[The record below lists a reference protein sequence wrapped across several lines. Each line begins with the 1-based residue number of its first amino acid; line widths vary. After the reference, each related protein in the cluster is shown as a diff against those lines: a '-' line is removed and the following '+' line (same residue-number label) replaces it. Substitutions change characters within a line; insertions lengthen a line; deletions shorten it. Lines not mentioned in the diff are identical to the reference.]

1 MILTNSFLGRLLTNF
16 ANASAPPEGG
26 ESFSPR
32 LIRIARRQARMAS
45 STKSQAL
52 QVARNALGPEEPFD
66 FLTMARAR
74 NHLTAHFERKQ
85 ALPTPEL
92 REAPLIAGQQN
103 FTLRFSGSV
112 PLVFE
117 DCENFCIDLSNAHTA
132 DAPAPRPKF
141 NLVFRRCRNF
151 ALKGG
156 SFHNT
161 RNFALFERCE
171 DFSVTGLAL
180 NQTEGYGLTIFNSR
194 QFLVSHCM
202 HIGSLAS
209 GVYCLG
215 ESAHG
220 LIRDNV
226 HVDGK
231 GHFNWDAAIH
241 INHCSE
247 SLSANDLPERSHEPL
262 SILGKTLKP
271 SYIFIERNILNR
283 NRAQGIYCEGALQC
297 VIEDN
302 LIQGN
307 NKEGVCFDWGSA
319 LNVFIGNKVLNNG
332 ERARMSER
340 DLKDDFIEAFPLLSD
355 GSSSCKLPGLSL
367 DNGVMNLI
375 VANKFHR
382 NFGGAVKMV
391 RSALCNVLIDNFFTD
406 NSLGR
411 NPHFP
416 RFNAVQHLAMGHG
429 GGEFSPEAALLDFLP
444 SNFNLCSGNT
454 AVLSAPDKFIGSDK
468 ASRQNRALG
477 NRVNIYARVDAE

>member
-1 MILTNSFLGRLLTNF
+1 MILSNSFLGRLLENF
-16 ANASAPPEGG
+16 SNVSSPPEGG
-26 ESFSPR
+26 ESLSPR

-52 QVARNALGPEEPFD
+52 QVARNALGPEAPFD
-66 FLTMARAR
+66 FAAMAQAR
-74 NHLTAHFERKQ
+74 TTLTARFARKLV
-85 ALPTPEL
+85 LPPPEL
-92 REAPLIAGQQN
+92 GEAPVIGGQQN
-103 FTLRFSGSV
+103 FTLRFSGSLPV
-112 PLVFE
+112 ILE

-132 DAPAPRPKF
+132 NATAPRPKF
-141 NLVFRRCRNF
+141 NLILRRCRNF
-151 ALKGG
+151 ALKDGC
-156 SFHNT
+156 FHNT
-161 RNFALFERCE
+161 RNFALFDQCE
-171 DFSVTGLAL
+171 DFSVTGLVL

-194 QFLVSHCM
+194 QFLISHCM

-226 HVDGK
+226 HVGGK

-241 INHCSE
+241 INHCSA
-247 SLSANDLPERSHEPL
+247 SLRADDLPERSHEPL
-262 SILGKTLKP
+262 SILDKKLKP
-271 SYIFIERNILNR
+271 SCIFVERNILNR
-283 NRAQGIYCEGALQC
+283 NRAQGIYCEGALKC

-307 NKEGVCFDWGSA
+307 NKEGICFDWGSA

-340 DLKDDFIEAFPLLSD
+340 DLKDDFIEAFPLLAD

-391 RSALCNVLIDNFFTD
+391 RSALCNVVIDNFFTD

-429 GGEFSPEAALLDFLP
+429 AGEFSPEETLLDFLP
-444 SNFNLCSGNT
+444 SNFNLCAGNT
-454 AVLSAPDKFIGSDK
+454 AVLAAPDKFIGSDK
-468 ASRQNRALG
+468 ASKRNRALG
-477 NRVNIYARVDAE
+477 NTVNIYTRADTE

>member
-1 MILTNSFLGRLLTNF
+1 MILSNSFLGRLLENF
-16 ANASAPPEGG
+16 SNASSPPVGG
-26 ESFSPR
+26 QSLSPR
-32 LIRIARRQARMAS
+32 LIRIARRQARMAL

-52 QVARNALGPEEPFD
+52 QVAGNALGLEEPFD
-66 FLTMARAR
+66 FSAMARAR
-74 NHLTAHFERKQ
+74 ATLTAHFERKRI
-85 ALPTPEL
+85 LPKPEL
-92 REAPLIAGQQN
+92 REAPFIAGQQH
-103 FTLRFSGSV
+103 FTLRFSGSL

-117 DCENFCIDLSNAHTA
+117 DCENFCIDLSNAHTG
-132 DAPAPRPKF
+132 DALALRPKF
-141 NLVFRRCRNF
+141 NLIFRRCRNF
-151 ALKGG
+151 ALTGG
-156 SFHNT
+156 CLHNT
-161 RNFALFERCE
+161 RNFALFEGCA
-171 DFSVTGLAL
+171 DFSVTGLVL

-215 ESAHG
+215 ESTLG

-241 INHCSE
+241 INHCSAL
-247 SLSANDLPERSHEPL
+247 LSVDDLPERSHEPL
-262 SILGKTLKP
+262 SILEKTLKP
-271 SYIFIERNILNR
+271 SFIFIERNILNR
-283 NRAQGIYCEGALQC
+283 NRAQGIYCEGALKC

-307 NKEGVCFDWGSA
+307 NKEGICFDWGSA
-319 LNVFIGNKVLNNG
+319 LNVFTGNKVLNNG

-340 DLKDDFIEAFPLLSD
+340 DLKDDFIEAFPLLAD

-375 VANKFHR
+375 TGNKFHR
-382 NFGGAVKMV
+382 NFGGAIKMV
-391 RSALCNVLIDNFFTD
+391 RSALCNVVIENFFTD

-429 GGEFSPEAALLDFLP
+429 GGEFNPAAVLLDFLP
-444 SNFNLCSGNT
+444 SNYNLCSGNT
-454 AVLSAPDKFIGSDK
+454 AVLAAPDKFIGSDK
-468 ASRQNRALG
+468 ASNRNRALG
-477 NRVNIYARVDAE
+477 NRVNVYARADTD